1 MNYCGKTDIGKV
13 RKNNQDSFFADFLP
27 PIGKLCGNA
36 FLAVVCDGMGG
47 AAGGQIA
54 SSLAVESFVS
64 RLKTKLS
71 ASAENASK
79 LSEIRFSELM
89 DDAVQYANSK
99 VYSKSKKEPELYGM
113 GTTLVACL
121 IVKKNIYIVNVGDSR
136 LYAVS
141 GDRLCQITVD
151 HSYVQ
156 ALVDSGS
163 ISEGEATNH
172 PDKNII
178 TRAVGIRN
186 SVTPDAFLISDYP
199 DSLLLCTDGLTNMV
213 DGNGILA
220 AITSPKNVT
229 GTVTELIRHANEGGG
244 KDNITAVLI
253 KL

>member
-1 MNYCGKTDIGKV
+1 MNFCGKTDIGKV
-13 RKNNQDSFFADFLP
+13 RNNNQDSFFADFLP

-54 SSLAVESFVS
+54 SSLAVEAFVS

-71 ASAENASK
+71 ASAENASR

-186 SVTPDAFLISDYP
+186 SVTPDAFLISDFP

-229 GTVTELIRHANEGGG
+229 GTVTELIRLANEGGG

>member
-1 MNYCGKTDIGKV
+1 
-13 RKNNQDSFFADFLP
+13 
-27 PIGKLCGNA
+27 
-36 FLAVVCDGMGG
+36 MGG

-163 ISEGEATNH
+163 IPKARLQTTPTRTSSLVRSEYE
-172 PDKNII
+172 
-178 TRAVGIRN
+178 
-186 SVTPDAFLISDYP
+186 
-199 DSLLLCTDGLTNMV
+199 
-213 DGNGILA
+213 
-220 AITSPKNVT
+220 
-229 GTVTELIRHANEGGG
+229 
-244 KDNITAVLI
+244 TASRRTLS
-253 KL
+253 

>member
-186 SVTPDAFLISDYP
+186 SVTPDAFLISDFP

-213 DGNGILA
+213 DGDGILA

-229 GTVTELIRHANEGGG
+229 GTVTELIRLANEGGG